1 MLLLPVIAQIKT
13 IKTAGIAEFK
23 KVAGAANFAAARDD
37 LKNAMPAAYVIPLR
51 DTGSPNPLEGGAVS
65 QHIKEQFGVI
75 LAVSNL
81 RDAKGEASQAELE
94 RLRKLVNASLLG
106 FSAAADYDPIEY
118 VGGTILAIDAA
129 VLWWQITFTTGYYER
144 NY

>member
-1 MLLLPVIAQIKT
+1 MLLLPIITQLKT
-13 IKTAGIAEFK
+13 IETAGAAEFK
-23 KVAGAANFAAARDD
+23 KVAGAANFASAREDI
-37 LKNAMPAAYVIPLR
+37 KICPAAYVIPLR
-51 DTGSPNPLEGGAVS
+51 DVGSPNPLEGGAVS

-81 RDAKGEASQAELE
+81 RDAKGEAAQAELE
-94 RLRKLVNASLLG
+94 RLRKLVIASLLG
-106 FSAAADYDPIEY
+106 FSAADYDPIEY

>member
-1 MLLLPVIAQIKT
+1 MLLLPIIAHLKT
-13 IKTAGIAEFK
+13 IKTAGVAEFK

-37 LKNAMPAAYVIPLR
+37 LKFPPAAYVIPLR
-51 DTGSPNPLEGGAVS
+51 DSASPNQIEGGAVN

-81 RDAKGEASQAELE
+81 RDAKGEAAQEEFE
-94 RLRKLVNASLLG
+94 RLRQLVIGSLLG
-106 FSAAADYDPIEY
+106 FSAATDYDPIEY
-118 VGGTILAIDAA
+118 VGGTILAIDASA
-129 VLWWQITFTTGYYER
+129 LWWQITFTTGYYER

>member
-1 MLLLPVIAQIKT
+1 MLLSPIIAQIKAIAT
-13 IKTAGIAEFK
+13 DGAAEFK
-23 KVAGAANFAAARDD
+23 KVAGAANFAAARED
-37 LKNAMPAAYVIPLR
+37 LKFPTAAYVIPLR
-51 DTGSPNPLEGGAVS
+51 DSASPNQIEGGAVN

-81 RDAKGEASQAELE
+81 RDAKGEAAQVEFE
-94 RLRKLVNASLLG
+94 RLRKLVIGSLMG
-106 FSAAADYDPIEY
+106 FSASAEYEPIEY

-129 VLWWQITFTTGYYER
+129 VLWWQLTFSTGYYER